1 MGWRWCGR
9 GAGLFLGI
17 CVAGLVA
24 AAKVLI
30 LLKLNAYSAISVLL
44 NGTGILSY
52 LFEFV
57 VWGLF
62 LKSVV

>member
-1 MGWRWCGR
+1 M
-9 GAGLFLGI
+9 FLGI

-30 LLKLNAYSAISVLL
+30 FLKSNAYSAISVLL
-44 NGTGILSY
+44 NGTGILAY

-57 VWGLF
+57 VLDLF
-62 LKSVV
+62 LKSVVWKWFD